1 MNVKKTFSIFKI
13 TTILFILM
21 NFGIARSSFS
31 ANTRSGIETQNN
43 KKTELVDT
51 RTQYPKQPE
60 RLSGL
65 SVAGFVCSML
75 GIALIASLSFFLLGT
90 LLSLAGIVFSAVGL
104 KQTKNG
110 QQGKG
115 FAVAGLILGILGAI
129 ISAGIISYF
138 ILFW

>member
-1 MNVKKTFSIFKI
+1 
-13 TTILFILM
+13 M

-51 RTQYPKQPE
+51 RTQDPKSSE

-65 SVAGFVCSML
+65 SVAGFVCSIL
-75 GIALIASLSFFLLGT
+75 GIALIASLSFFLLGA

-104 KQTKNG
+104 RQTIRG

-115 FAVAGLILGILGAI
+115 FAVAGLILGIIGAI
-129 ISAGIISYF
+129 IAAGIISYF